1 MKSDNEQTVELRD
14 RIGVECEMTGISKAE
29 LARRIGKSP
38 QALNAMLANGDMKAT
53 ILKKISD
60 VLKVPMEL
68 LLTPVTD
75 QDYIEARKRKK
86 AIQK

>member
-1 MKSDNEQTVELRD
+1 MKNNNEQAIELRD
-14 RIGVECEMTGISKAE
+14 RISVECEMSGISKAE

-53 ILKKISD
+53 VLKKVSE
-60 VLKVPMEL
+60 VLEVPMEI

-75 QDYIEARKRKK
+75 QDYVEARKRSRLAKK
-86 AIQK
+86 